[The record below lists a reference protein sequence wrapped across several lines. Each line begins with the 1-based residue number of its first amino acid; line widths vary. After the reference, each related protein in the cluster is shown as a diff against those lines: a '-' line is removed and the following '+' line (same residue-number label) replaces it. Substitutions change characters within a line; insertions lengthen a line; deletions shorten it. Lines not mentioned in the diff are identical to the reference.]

1 MRKTKSDMKTVTK
14 SMKMKPED
22 AKTLE
27 EAAKASDMSF
37 SAYVTTRALHADIS
51 VTPEVMCRLEDIVN
65 RCVRM
70 AGSECSEKEEIR
82 KEVDQ
87 LWELLK

>member
-1 MRKTKSDMKTVTK
+1 MRKTKSEMKTVTK

-27 EAAKASDMSF
+27 EAALASGMSF
-37 SAYVTTRALHADIS
+37 SAYVTSRALHADSS
-51 VTPEVMCRLEDIVN
+51 VTPEVMCRIEDIVT
-65 RCVRM
+65 RCFRLS
-70 AGSECSEKEEIR
+70 GGDSTEKTAIR